1 VQNPKN
7 TIAATFDPSFIRV
20 AMEMW
25 RQTTDLKVP
34 VHDDFKVHFM
44 ENRGQILTNFAN
56 TATAWSMLLRA
67 LTPTGGEDTKML
79 DALRG
84 EIEEFQAW
92 AKSEI
97 AKLEH
102 LAVEESLS
110 ACLDEALLNPDMRSL
125 FKGARPKPTEGQE

>member
-1 VQNPKN
+1 
-7 TIAATFDPSFIRV
+7 
-20 AMEMW
+20 MW
-25 RQTTDLKVP
+25 RETTDMKVP

-44 ENRGQILTNFAN
+44 QNRGQILANFAN
-56 TATAWSMLLRA
+56 TATAWSMMLRA
-67 LTPTGGEDTKML
+67 LTPTSVDDTKAF

-102 LAVEESLS
+102 LAVEEALS
-110 ACLDEALLNPDMRSL
+110 SCLDEALLSPELQNL
-125 FKGARPKPTEGQE
+125 FKGMRPKPPEGKA

>member
-1 VQNPKN
+1 MHDLKNP
-7 TIAATFDPSFIRV
+7 IEATFDPSFIRM
-20 AMEMW
+20 AMQTW
-25 RQTTDLKVP
+25 REATDLKVP

-56 TATAWSMLLRA
+56 TATAWSMMLRA
-67 LTPTGGEDTKML
+67 LTPAGVEDARAL

-84 EIEEFQAW
+84 EIEEFQEW

-102 LAVEESLS
+102 LAVEEALS
-110 ACLDEALLNPDMRSL
+110 ACLDEALLSPDMQKL
-125 FKGARPKPTEGQE
+125 FGAARPKPPESQG